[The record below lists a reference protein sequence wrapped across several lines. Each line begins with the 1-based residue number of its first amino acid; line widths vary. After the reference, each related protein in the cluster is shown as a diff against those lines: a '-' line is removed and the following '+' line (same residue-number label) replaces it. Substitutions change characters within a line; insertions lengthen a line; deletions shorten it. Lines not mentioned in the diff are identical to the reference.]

1 MMKFADLL
9 PKINNSKSNDQE
21 SFIPR
26 TRGIEFKSPREIKLM
41 KNSSRIVATVLRE
54 IEDLI
59 KPGMSTQD
67 LDDFA
72 AKRILEMGAVPSGG
86 LGPGFKGIYG
96 FPASICSSINDEV
109 VHGIPSKK
117 KIIQNGDVVKIDTER
132 LVERQQFD
140 PTLLDPLLRDL
151 LGEQGITP
159 ERERGQGSGVI
170 INENGLVL
178 TNAHVVE
185 RVDDVSVTLADGT
198 ICDGQVLG
206 TDVVTDLALVKIDD
220 SKYFNFAPLGNSED
234 LEVGDWAIALGTP
247 YGLEK
252 TVTLGIVSSL
262 HRDINSL
269 GFSDKRL
276 DLIQT
281 DAAINPGNSG
291 GPLINSNGEVIGINT
306 LVRSGPGAG
315 LGFAIPI
322 NLAKS
327 VSDQL
332 LKNGEVIHPYLG
344 VQLISLNPRLAKE
357 HNRDP
362 NSLVQLP
369 ERNGALI
376 QSVIPNSPAEK
387 AGLRRGDLVI
397 AAENISINE
406 PKTLLD
412 EVEKAQIGKVFLL
425 NILRDNKEIQINIK
439 PEPLPGLT

>member
-1 MMKFADLL
+1 MKFL
-9 PKINNSKSNDQE
+9 KIK
-21 SFIPR
+21 FI
-26 TRGIEFKSPREIKLM
+26 
-41 KNSSRIVATVLRE
+41 
-54 IEDLI
+54 DLI
-59 KPGMSTQD
+59 KIFIVVLFCIVNISQKGEVLALSSFDNHNFVSDAIKSVGP
-67 LDDFA
+67 
-72 AKRILEMGAVPSGG
+72 AV
-86 LGPGFKGIYG
+86 
-96 FPASICSSINDEV
+96 V
-109 VHGIPSKK
+109 R
-117 KIIQNGDVVKIDTER
+117 IDTER

-151 LGEQGITP
+151 LGEPGITP
-159 ERERGQGSGVI
+159 DRERGQGSGVI
-170 INENGLVL
+170 IDKNGLVL

-185 RVDDVSVTLADGT
+185 RVDTVSVTLANGT

-206 TDVVTDLALVKIDD
+206 TDGVTDLALVKIEDLTN
-220 SKYFNFAPLGNSED
+220 SSFAPLGNSED

-291 GPLINSNGEVIGINT
+291 GPLINANGEVIGINT

-322 NLAKS
+322 NLAKN

-332 LKNGEVIHPYLG
+332 LENGEVIHPYLG
-344 VQLISLNPRLAKE
+344 VQLVSLNPKIAKE
-357 HNRDP
+357 HNKDP

-369 ERNGALI
+369 ERFGALI

-397 AAENISINE
+397 AAENISIEE
-406 PKTLLD
+406 PKALLD

-425 NILRDNKEIQINIK
+425 NVLRDNKEIRVNIK

>member
-1 MMKFADLL
+1 MKFL
-9 PKINNSKSNDQE
+9 KIK
-21 SFIPR
+21 FI
-26 TRGIEFKSPREIKLM
+26 
-41 KNSSRIVATVLRE
+41 
-54 IEDLI
+54 DLI
-59 KPGMSTQD
+59 KMFIIVCFCLVNFSHKTEVLALNSFD
-67 LDDFA
+67 THNFVSD
-72 AKRILEMGAVPSGG
+72 AVKNV
-86 LGPGFKGIYG
+86 GP
-96 FPASICSSINDEV
+96 AV
-109 VHGIPSKK
+109 VR
-117 KIIQNGDVVKIDTER
+117 IDTER

-151 LGEQGITP
+151 LGEPGMTP
-159 ERERGQGSGVI
+159 DRERGQGSGVI
-170 INENGLVL
+170 IDKNGLVL

-185 RVDDVSVTLADGT
+185 RVDNVSVTLADGNMLE
-198 ICDGQVLG
+198 GQVLG
-206 TDVVTDLALVKIDD
+206 TDAVTDLALVKIDD
-220 SKYFNFAPLGNSED
+220 STSSVFAPLGNSED

-291 GPLINSNGEVIGINT
+291 GPLINSKGEVIGINT

-322 NLAKS
+322 NLAKT

-332 LKNGEVIHPYLG
+332 FKNGEVIHPYLG
-344 VQLISLNPRLAKE
+344 VQLISLNPKIAKE
-357 HNRDP
+357 HNKDP
-362 NSLVQLP
+362 NSIVQLP
-369 ERNGALI
+369 ERSGALI

-397 AAENISINE
+397 AAENISIEE
-406 PKTLLD
+406 PKALLN
-412 EVEKAQIGKVFLL
+412 EVEKAQIGQVFLL
-425 NILRDNKEIQINIK
+425 NVLRENKEIKVNIT
-439 PEPLPGLT
+439 PEALPGLT

>member
-1 MMKFADLL
+1 MFKKVMRFLKTKFNYLL
-9 PKINNSKSNDQE
+9 KISLIMT
-21 SFIPR
+21 FIIYFYPFS
-26 TRGIEFKSPREIKLM
+26 E
-41 KNSSRIVATVLRE
+41 VLAF
-54 IEDLI
+54 
-59 KPGMSTQD
+59 
-67 LDDFA
+67 DF
-72 AKRILEMGAVPSGG
+72 IDGHNFVSDAVKKV
-86 LGPGFKGIYG
+86 GP
-96 FPASICSSINDEV
+96 AV
-109 VHGIPSKK
+109 VR
-117 KIIQNGDVVKIDTER
+117 IDTER

-151 LGEQGITP
+151 LGEPGMAP
-159 ERERGQGSGVI
+159 DRERGQGSGVI
-170 INENGLVL
+170 IDKDGLVL

-185 RVDDVSVTLADGT
+185 RVDNVSVTLADGT
-198 ICDGQVLG
+198 NREGQVLG
-206 TDVVTDLALVKIDD
+206 TDSITDLALVKIDNQQD
-220 SKYFNFAPLGNSED
+220 SSYAPLGDSEE

-262 HRDINSL
+262 HRDINAL

-291 GPLINSNGEVIGINT
+291 GPLINSNGQVIGINT

-322 NLAKS
+322 NLAKN

-332 LKNGEVIHPYLG
+332 LENGEVIHPYLG
-344 VQLISLNPRLAKE
+344 VQLISLNPKIAKE
-357 HNRDP
+357 HNEDP

-369 ERNGALI
+369 ERSGALI

-397 AAENISINE
+397 AAENILIEE

-412 EVEKAQIGKVFLL
+412 EVEKAQIGKIFLL
-425 NILRDNKEIQINIK
+425 NVLRDNKEIKVNIK
-439 PEPLPGLT
+439 PEALPGLT

>member
-1 MMKFADLL
+1 MKLL
-9 PKINNSKSNDQE
+9 K
-21 SFIPR
+21 
-26 TRGIEFKSPREIKLM
+26 IKLIDVIKISVVLFICVINFS
-41 KNSSRIVATVLRE
+41 KNSMVFA
-54 IEDLI
+54 
-59 KPGMSTQD
+59 
-67 LDDFA
+67 LDSSDNHNFVSD
-72 AKRILEMGAVPSGG
+72 AVKNV
-86 LGPGFKGIYG
+86 GP
-96 FPASICSSINDEV
+96 AV
-109 VHGIPSKK
+109 VR
-117 KIIQNGDVVKIDTER
+117 IDTER

-151 LGEQGITP
+151 LGEPGITP
-159 ERERGQGSGVI
+159 DRERGQGSGVI
-170 INENGLVL
+170 IDNNGLVL

-185 RVDDVSVTLADGT
+185 RVDSVSVTLADGT
-198 ICDGQVLG
+198 NCDGKVLG
-206 TDVVTDLALVKIDD
+206 VDTITDLALVKIDG
-220 SKYFNFAPLGNSED
+220 SIESRYAPLGNSEE

-252 TVTLGIVSSL
+252 TVTLGIISSL

-291 GPLINSNGEVIGINT
+291 GPLINSNGKVIGINT

-322 NLAKS
+322 NLAKT

-332 LKNGEVIHPYLG
+332 LKTGEVVHPYLG
-344 VQLISLNPRLAKE
+344 VQLISLNPKIAKE
-357 HNRDP
+357 HNKDP

-369 ERNGALI
+369 ERSGALI

-397 AAENISINE
+397 AAENISIEE
-406 PKTLLD
+406 PKALLD
-412 EVEKAQIGKVFLL
+412 EVEKAQIGKIFLL
-425 NILRDNKEIQINIK
+425 NVLRNNKEIQINIK